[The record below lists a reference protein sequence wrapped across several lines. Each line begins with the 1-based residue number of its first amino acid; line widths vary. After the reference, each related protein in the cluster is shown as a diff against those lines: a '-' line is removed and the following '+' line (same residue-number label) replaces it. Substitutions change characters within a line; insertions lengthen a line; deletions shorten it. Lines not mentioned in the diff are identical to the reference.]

1 MKKLTLHLNK
11 LLSPLTLVV
20 TMAFFG
26 IIFHD
31 WEGAKAGFFGTCEP
45 ELVVDYS
52 GIIFDSL
59 LVSFPVAFAVYF
71 SKNEKVKG

>member
-1 MKKLTLHLNK
+1 MKKFKLHLNK
-11 LLSPLTLVV
+11 LISPLTLVV

-31 WEGAKAGFFGTCEP
+31 WEGFKTGFFGTNEP

-59 LVSFPVAFAVYF
+59 LVSFPIAFALYF
-71 SKNEKVKG
+71 GENKKVKE